1 LAALGPAL
9 SPAVSR
15 GRPSPDHGH
24 LRLQLPPPEP
34 CVTFSV
40 TRLSPRQSTGRI
52 PPRHRR
58 WRPAQATGEAPRP
71 WVLAVAVATW
81 LEALRYDGF
90 CCPADRRYRYG
101 LLRLPLGAPPLP
113 GASGY
118 RLRRSRAP
126 QAGTLGPQTPGPRRI
141 SPVQRWAV
149 WSFRSH
155 YAGGFLGAASP
166 SSSHRPWPSPSRSG
180 LGSRS
185 FLLSQACLRRVR
197 RIPHRTDRPL
207 ARRPR
212 RLCHGASTLGSPLP
226 PATSYGAAW
235 PLPRPDFHRQVHRRL
250 QDTHRPWGAGT
261 RSGDPTESMSPR

>member
-1 LAALGPAL
+1 MASSDFRSAL
-9 SPAVSR
+9 
-15 GRPSPDHGH
+15 HH
-24 LRLQLPPPEP
+24 
-34 CVTFSV
+34 F
-40 TRLSPRQSTGRI
+40 
-52 PPRHRR
+52 
-58 WRPAQATGEAPRP
+58 
-71 WVLAVAVATW
+71 
-81 LEALRYDGF
+81 
-90 CCPADRRYRYG
+90 
-101 LLRLPLGAPPLP
+101 P

-126 QAGTLGPQTPGPRRI
+126 QAGNLGPHRHGPRRI

-155 YAGGFLGAASP
+155 YAGGFLGAAAP

-185 FLLSQACLRRVR
+185 FLPSQACLRRVHR
-197 RIPHRTDRPL
+197 LPHRTDRPL

-212 RLCHGASTLGSPLP
+212 RLCHDASTLGSPLA

-250 QDTHRPWGAGT
+250 QDTHRDTKFSRAFDAIFRSDGIKVIRTPVRAPNANAHIERWVGT
-261 RSGDPTESMSPR
+261 VRRECLDRLLIFNRRQLEKILRVYVRHYNRLRPHRALALQAPDPPGMPPADALLRDQRSRFEDATCSAD

>member
-1 LAALGPAL
+1 MLSKLPANLFFFFNDPAPTEIYTLSLHDALPISPPGSRPVAFRPATG
-9 SPAVSR
+9 VG
-15 GRPSPDHGH
+15 GRPQRQA
-24 LRLQLPPPEP
+24 RLLD
-34 CVTFSV
+34 
-40 TRLSPRQSTGRI
+40 
-52 PPRHRR
+52 
-58 WRPAQATGEAPRP
+58 P
-71 WVLAVAVATW
+71 WVLAVAAATW

-90 CCPADRRYRYG
+90 CCPADHRYRYG

-126 QAGTLGPQTPGPRRI
+126 QAGNLRPHRPGPRRI

-155 YAGGFLGAASP
+155 YAGGFLGAAAP

-185 FLLSQACLRRVR
+185 FLPSQACLRRVH

-212 RLCHGASTLGSPLP
+212 RLCHDASTLGSPLA
-226 PATSYGAAW
+226 PATS
-235 PLPRPDFHRQVHRRL
+235 
-250 QDTHRPWGAGT
+250 
-261 RSGDPTESMSPR
+261 

>member
-1 LAALGPAL
+1 MRNVLRYTALPQAVDRSHSAPPPALAAGP
-9 SPAVSR
+9 SDRR
-15 GRPSPDHGH
+15 GS
-24 LRLQLPPPEP
+24 
-34 CVTFSV
+34 
-40 TRLSPRQSTGRI
+40 STY
-52 PPRHRR
+52 
-58 WRPAQATGEAPRP
+58 
-71 WVLAVAVATW
+71 VLAVAAATW

-90 CCPADRRYRYG
+90 CCPADHRYRYG

-126 QAGTLGPQTPGPRRI
+126 QAGKLGPQTPGPRRI

-155 YAGGFLGAASP
+155 YAGGFLGAAAP

-185 FLLSQACLRRVR
+185 FLPSQACLRRVHR
-197 RIPHRTDRPL
+197 LPHRTDRPL

-212 RLCHGASTLGSPLP
+212 RLCHGASTLGSPLA

-235 PLPRPDFHRQVHRRL
+235 PLPRPDFHRRVHRRL
-250 QDTHRPWGAGT
+250 QDTHRDSKFSMKEGLVVNCVVVGFRHHLRVALAGAGVELCV
-261 RSGDPTESMSPR
+261 G